1 MTLYDSIGV
10 GYGSQRRTDPRIAAP
25 LWAELEK
32 AASVLNVG
40 AGAGSYEPRGRV
52 VIAVEPSSVMLAQR
66 ADKSAPRVQ
75 GRAEELPFKDSS
87 VDAVMAVLTLN
98 HWSDKRRGLAEC
110 ARVAR

>member
-1 MTLYDSIGV
+1 M
-10 GYGSQRRTDPRIAAP
+10 
-25 LWAELEK
+25 
-32 AASVLNVG
+32 
-40 AGAGSYEPRGRV
+40 